1 MTLLTVANKVALDVG
16 LDQFDIIA
24 ANTAREAQEMLSFIN
39 AAGVEL
45 SRRVDWGSL
54 TYEATITGDGT
65 SAEKT
70 VNAAAMRLTG
80 GVTVKNSSGGIVRPL
95 TRPEWNSL
103 TLSEGTPR
111 YFLLEDTAIQFFPYL
126 ASADTCTASYQSK
139 NWTSAGAAAFT
150 SDTQTALFP
159 EDVLA
164 LGAIVRWRRQKG
176 MPYQDQEA
184 EYEGALEQYASYD
197 DRGRF

>member
-1 MTLLTVANKVALDVG
+1 MA
-16 LDQFDIIA
+16 
-24 ANTAREAQEMLSFIN
+24 S
-39 AAGVEL
+39 
-45 SRRVDWGSL
+45 WGW
-54 TYEATITGDGT
+54 
-65 SAEKT
+65 
-70 VNAAAMRLTG
+70 
-80 GVTVKNSSGGIVRPL
+80 GGIVRPL
-95 TRPEWNSL
+95 TRAEWNSL

-111 YFLLEDTAIQFFPYL
+111 YFLLEGTSIQFFPYL

-139 NWTSAGAAAFT
+139 NWTSAGGEAFT
-150 SDTQTALFP
+150 SDSQTALFP
-159 EDVLA
+159 EDILA